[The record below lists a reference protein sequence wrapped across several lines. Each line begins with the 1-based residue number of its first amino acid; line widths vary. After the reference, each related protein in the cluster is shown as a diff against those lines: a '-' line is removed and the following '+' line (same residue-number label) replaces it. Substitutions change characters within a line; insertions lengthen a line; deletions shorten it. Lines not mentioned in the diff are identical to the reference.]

1 MILFLSLS
9 IASVILFLAF
19 STTSFALPVAL
30 SCWPSFSN
38 SLFTYF
44 KSAFKNAKP
53 QLLITLIYALI
64 AFAVIAVVY
73 LLANFQL
80 AKYVQTIAIYSQ
92 FGQKPP
98 GDAYLKVI
106 AVLLIA
112 AVVSLFV
119 LVQIF
124 IGITNVMKRA
134 MNHEKVKFTDLFI
147 AFKKGNYLKSVLIG
161 LVSVAM
167 IIVLSL
173 LTSLLYKLFS
183 PVSEMIMNSVQSSYA
198 DSTHLVGIAIT
209 TQSIIIIVVLLI
221 KAIIT
226 WLLLIPVFN
235 IMTSFVESTN
245 DKVKTHLANGFKA
258 MKNGQKTFFK
268 FFIGILLL
276 NLIIILFKTPV
287 GYLISFNT
295 QSLSQSVAENII
307 RVYTVMTIILFVVI
321 HAIILMGIV
330 QYYLKRGQKIT
341 KDKVKAADKNKK
353 VVTEPKNTKVENDK
367 VTTSVETK
375 TEKAQDSLND
385 NTTKTMTSDKP
396 EDNQPK

>member
-1 MILFLSLS
+1 MFFVIVFILRKGG
-9 IASVILFLAF
+9 
-19 STTSFALPVAL
+19 TT
-30 SCWPSFSN
+30 
-38 SLFTYF
+38 LFTYF
-44 KSAFKNAKP
+44 KSALKNAKP

-64 AFAVIAVVY
+64 AFAIIAVVY

-134 MNHEKVKFTDLFI
+134 MSHEKVKFTDLFI
-147 AFKKGNYLKSVLIG
+147 AFKKGIYLKSVLIG
-161 LVSVAM
+161 LVSIAM

-198 DSTHLVGIAIT
+198 DSTHLIGIAIT

-235 IMTSFVESTN
+235 FMTSFVESTN

-341 KDKVKAADKNKK
+341 KDKVKTADKNKK

-396 EDNQPK
+396 ENNQPK

>member
-1 MILFLSLS
+1 M
-9 IASVILFLAF
+9 
-19 STTSFALPVAL
+19 
-30 SCWPSFSN
+30 
-38 SLFTYF
+38 FTYF

-80 AKYVQTIAIYSQ
+80 AKYAQTIAIYSQ

-98 GDAYLKVI
+98 VDAYLKVI

-134 MNHEKVKFTDLFI
+134 MSHEKVKFTDLFI
-147 AFKKGNYLKSVLIG
+147 AFKNNYLKSVLIG
-161 LVSVAM
+161 LVSIAM

-198 DSTHLVGIAIT
+198 DSTHLIGIAIT

-226 WLLLIPVFN
+226 WLLLIPIFN
-235 IMTSFVESTN
+235 FMTSFVESTN

-341 KDKVKAADKNKK
+341 KDKVKTADKDKK
-353 VVTEPKNTKVENDK
+353 L
-367 VTTSVETK
+367 
-375 TEKAQDSLND
+375 SLNQ
-385 NTTKTMTSDKP
+385 KYKSRKW
-396 EDNQPK
+396 

>member
-1 MILFLSLS
+1 M
-9 IASVILFLAF
+9 
-19 STTSFALPVAL
+19 
-30 SCWPSFSN
+30 
-38 SLFTYF
+38 FTYF

-64 AFAVIAVVY
+64 AFAVIAVVC

-80 AKYVQTIAIYSQ
+80 AKYAQTIAIYSQ

-98 GDAYLKVI
+98 VDAYLKVI

-134 MNHEKVKFTDLFI
+134 MSHEKVKFTDLFI

-161 LVSVAM
+161 LVSIAM

-198 DSTHLVGIAIT
+198 DSTHLIGIAIT

-226 WLLLIPVFN
+226 WLLLIPIFN
-235 IMTSFVESTN
+235 FMTSFVESTN

-341 KDKVKAADKNKK
+341 KDKVKTADKDKK
-353 VVTEPKNTKVENDK
+353 VVTEPKNTKVENGK

>member
-1 MILFLSLS
+1 MFF
-9 IASVILFLAF
+9 VIVFIRRKGG
-19 STTSFALPVAL
+19 TT
-30 SCWPSFSN
+30 
-38 SLFTYF
+38 LFTYF

-119 LVQIF
+119 LAQIF

-134 MNHEKVKFTDLFI
+134 MSHEKVKFTNLFI

>member
-1 MILFLSLS
+1 M
-9 IASVILFLAF
+9 
-19 STTSFALPVAL
+19 
-30 SCWPSFSN
+30 
-38 SLFTYF
+38 FTYF

-80 AKYVQTIAIYSQ
+80 AKYAQTIAIYSQ

-98 GDAYLKVI
+98 VDAYLKVI

-134 MNHEKVKFTDLFI
+134 MSHEKVKFTDLFI

-161 LVSVAM
+161 LVSIAM

-198 DSTHLVGIAIT
+198 DSTHLIGIAIT

-226 WLLLIPVFN
+226 WLLLIPIFN
-235 IMTSFVESTN
+235 FMTSFVESTN

-276 NLIIILFKTPV
+276 NLIIIL
-287 GYLISFNT
+287 FNT

-341 KDKVKAADKNKK
+341 KDKVKTADKDKK
-353 VVTEPKNTKVENDK
+353 VVTEPKNTKVENGK

>member
-1 MILFLSLS
+1 M
-9 IASVILFLAF
+9 
-19 STTSFALPVAL
+19 
-30 SCWPSFSN
+30 
-38 SLFTYF
+38 FTYF

-80 AKYVQTIAIYSQ
+80 AKYAQTIAIYSQ

-98 GDAYLKVI
+98 VDAYLKVI

-134 MNHEKVKFTDLFI
+134 MSHEKVKFTDLFI

-161 LVSVAM
+161 LVSIAM

-198 DSTHLVGIAIT
+198 DSTHLIGIAIT

-226 WLLLIPVFN
+226 WLLLIPIFN
-235 IMTSFVESTN
+235 FMTSFVESTN

-258 MKNGQKTFFK
+258 MKNGQKT

-341 KDKVKAADKNKK
+341 KDKVKTADKNKN

-385 NTTKTMTSDKP
+385 NTKK
-396 EDNQPK
+396 Q

>member
-1 MILFLSLS
+1 
-9 IASVILFLAF
+9 
-19 STTSFALPVAL
+19 
-30 SCWPSFSN
+30 
-38 SLFTYF
+38 
-44 KSAFKNAKP
+44 
-53 QLLITLIYALI
+53 
-64 AFAVIAVVY
+64 
-73 LLANFQL
+73 
-80 AKYVQTIAIYSQ
+80 
-92 FGQKPP
+92 
-98 GDAYLKVI
+98 
-106 AVLLIA
+106 
-112 AVVSLFV
+112 
-119 LVQIF
+119 
-124 IGITNVMKRA
+124 
-134 MNHEKVKFTDLFI
+134 
-147 AFKKGNYLKSVLIG
+147 
-161 LVSVAM
+161 LVSIAM

-198 DSTHLVGIAIT
+198 DSTHLIGIAIT

-226 WLLLIPVFN
+226 WLLLIPIFN
-235 IMTSFVESTN
+235 FMTSFVESTN

-341 KDKVKAADKNKK
+341 KDKVKTADKDKK

-367 VTTSVETK
+367 VATSVETK

>member
-1 MILFLSLS
+1 
-9 IASVILFLAF
+9 
-19 STTSFALPVAL
+19 
-30 SCWPSFSN
+30 
-38 SLFTYF
+38 
-44 KSAFKNAKP
+44 
-53 QLLITLIYALI
+53 
-64 AFAVIAVVY
+64 
-73 LLANFQL
+73 
-80 AKYVQTIAIYSQ
+80 
-92 FGQKPP
+92 
-98 GDAYLKVI
+98 
-106 AVLLIA
+106 
-112 AVVSLFV
+112 
-119 LVQIF
+119 
-124 IGITNVMKRA
+124 
-134 MNHEKVKFTDLFI
+134 
-147 AFKKGNYLKSVLIG
+147 
-161 LVSVAM
+161 
-167 IIVLSL
+167 
-173 LTSLLYKLFS
+173 
-183 PVSEMIMNSVQSSYA
+183 A
-198 DSTHLVGIAIT
+198 DSTHLIGIAIT

-226 WLLLIPVFN
+226 WLLLIPIFN
-235 IMTSFVESTN
+235 FMTSFVESTN

-341 KDKVKAADKNKK
+341 KDKVKTADKNKN

-385 NTTKTMTSDKP
+385 NTKKTMTSDKP

>member
-1 MILFLSLS
+1 MKITCFLLLYLYEEKE
-9 IASVILFLAF
+9 APLCLL
-19 STTSFALPVAL
+19 T
-30 SCWPSFSN
+30 
-38 SLFTYF
+38 F

-98 GDAYLKVI
+98 VDAYLKVI

-134 MNHEKVKFTDLFI
+134 MSHEKVKFTDLFI

-161 LVSVAM
+161 LVSIAM

-198 DSTHLVGIAIT
+198 DSTHLIGIAIT

-226 WLLLIPVFN
+226 WLLLIPIFN
-235 IMTSFVESTN
+235 FMTSFVESTN

-341 KDKVKAADKNKK
+341 KDKVKTADKDKK

-367 VTTSVETK
+367 VATSVETK

>member
-1 MILFLSLS
+1 
-9 IASVILFLAF
+9 
-19 STTSFALPVAL
+19 
-30 SCWPSFSN
+30 
-38 SLFTYF
+38 
-44 KSAFKNAKP
+44 
-53 QLLITLIYALI
+53 
-64 AFAVIAVVY
+64 
-73 LLANFQL
+73 
-80 AKYVQTIAIYSQ
+80 
-92 FGQKPP
+92 
-98 GDAYLKVI
+98 
-106 AVLLIA
+106 
-112 AVVSLFV
+112 
-119 LVQIF
+119 
-124 IGITNVMKRA
+124 
-134 MNHEKVKFTDLFI
+134 
-147 AFKKGNYLKSVLIG
+147 
-161 LVSVAM
+161 
-167 IIVLSL
+167 
-173 LTSLLYKLFS
+173 
-183 PVSEMIMNSVQSSYA
+183 
-198 DSTHLVGIAIT
+198 
-209 TQSIIIIVVLLI
+209 VVLLI

-235 IMTSFVESTN
+235 FMTSFVESTN

-341 KDKVKAADKNKK
+341 KDKVKTADKNKK

>member
-1 MILFLSLS
+1 MFF
-9 IASVILFLAF
+9 VIVFVWRKGG
-19 STTSFALPVAL
+19 TT
-30 SCWPSFSN
+30 
-38 SLFTYF
+38 LFTYF

-106 AVLLIA
+106 ALLLIA

-134 MNHEKVKFTDLFI
+134 MSHEKVKFTDLFI

-161 LVSVAM
+161 LVSIAM

-235 IMTSFVESTN
+235 FMTSFVESTN

-307 RVYTVMTIILFVVI
+307 RVYTVMTIILYVVI

-341 KDKVKAADKNKK
+341 KDKVKTADKNKK

>member
-1 MILFLSLS
+1 M
-9 IASVILFLAF
+9 
-19 STTSFALPVAL
+19 
-30 SCWPSFSN
+30 
-38 SLFTYF
+38 FTYF

-80 AKYVQTIAIYSQ
+80 AKYAQTIAIYSQ

-98 GDAYLKVI
+98 VDAYLKVI

-134 MNHEKVKFTDLFI
+134 MSHEKVKFTDLFI

-161 LVSVAM
+161 LVSIAM

-198 DSTHLVGIAIT
+198 D
-209 TQSIIIIVVLLI
+209 
-221 KAIIT
+221 
-226 WLLLIPVFN
+226 
-235 IMTSFVESTN
+235 MTSFVESTN

-341 KDKVKAADKNKK
+341 KDKVKTADKNKK

>member
-1 MILFLSLS
+1 M
-9 IASVILFLAF
+9 
-19 STTSFALPVAL
+19 
-30 SCWPSFSN
+30 
-38 SLFTYF
+38 FTYF

-98 GDAYLKVI
+98 VDAYLKVI

-134 MNHEKVKFTDLFI
+134 MSHEKVKFTDLFI

-161 LVSVAM
+161 LVSIAM

-198 DSTHLVGIAIT
+198 DSTHLIGIAIT

-235 IMTSFVESTN
+235 FMTSFVESTN

-276 NLIIILFKTPV
+276 NLI
-287 GYLISFNT
+287 
-295 QSLSQSVAENII
+295 
-307 RVYTVMTIILFVVI
+307 
-321 HAIILMGIV
+321 
-330 QYYLKRGQKIT
+330 
-341 KDKVKAADKNKK
+341 
-353 VVTEPKNTKVENDK
+353 
-367 VTTSVETK
+367 
-375 TEKAQDSLND
+375 
-385 NTTKTMTSDKP
+385 
-396 EDNQPK
+396 

>member
-1 MILFLSLS
+1 
-9 IASVILFLAF
+9 
-19 STTSFALPVAL
+19 
-30 SCWPSFSN
+30 
-38 SLFTYF
+38 
-44 KSAFKNAKP
+44 
-53 QLLITLIYALI
+53 
-64 AFAVIAVVY
+64 
-73 LLANFQL
+73 
-80 AKYVQTIAIYSQ
+80 
-92 FGQKPP
+92 
-98 GDAYLKVI
+98 
-106 AVLLIA
+106 
-112 AVVSLFV
+112 
-119 LVQIF
+119 
-124 IGITNVMKRA
+124 
-134 MNHEKVKFTDLFI
+134 
-147 AFKKGNYLKSVLIG
+147 
-161 LVSVAM
+161 
-167 IIVLSL
+167 
-173 LTSLLYKLFS
+173 
-183 PVSEMIMNSVQSSYA
+183 MIMNSVQSSYA
-198 DSTHLVGIAIT
+198 DSTHLIGIAIT

-226 WLLLIPVFN
+226 WLLLIPIFN
-235 IMTSFVESTN
+235 FMTSFVESTN

-341 KDKVKAADKNKK
+341 KDKVKTADKNKK

>member
-1 MILFLSLS
+1 F
-9 IASVILFLAF
+9 
-19 STTSFALPVAL
+19 
-30 SCWPSFSN
+30 
-38 SLFTYF
+38 
-44 KSAFKNAKP
+44 
-53 QLLITLIYALI
+53 
-64 AFAVIAVVY
+64 
-73 LLANFQL
+73 
-80 AKYVQTIAIYSQ
+80 
-92 FGQKPP
+92 
-98 GDAYLKVI
+98 
-106 AVLLIA
+106 
-112 AVVSLFV
+112 
-119 LVQIF
+119 
-124 IGITNVMKRA
+124 
-134 MNHEKVKFTDLFI
+134 
-147 AFKKGNYLKSVLIG
+147 
-161 LVSVAM
+161 
-167 IIVLSL
+167 
-173 LTSLLYKLFS
+173 
-183 PVSEMIMNSVQSSYA
+183 
-198 DSTHLVGIAIT
+198 
-209 TQSIIIIVVLLI
+209 
-221 KAIIT
+221 
-226 WLLLIPVFN
+226 
-235 IMTSFVESTN
+235 MTSFVESTN

-341 KDKVKAADKNKK
+341 KDKVKTADKDKK
-353 VVTEPKNTKVENDK
+353 VVTEPKNTKVENGK

>member
-1 MILFLSLS
+1 M
-9 IASVILFLAF
+9 
-19 STTSFALPVAL
+19 
-30 SCWPSFSN
+30 
-38 SLFTYF
+38 FTYF

-80 AKYVQTIAIYSQ
+80 AKYAQTIAIYSQ

-98 GDAYLKVI
+98 VDAYLKVI

-134 MNHEKVKFTDLFI
+134 MSHEKVKFTDLFI

-161 LVSVAM
+161 LVSIAM

-198 DSTHLVGIAIT
+198 DSTHLIGIAIT

-226 WLLLIPVFN
+226 WLLLIPIFN
-235 IMTSFVESTN
+235 FMTSFVESTN

-341 KDKVKAADKNKK
+341 KDKVKTADKNKK

-385 NTTKTMTSDKP
+385 KVTTSVETKTEKAQDSLNDNTTKTMTSDKP